1 MWEGAP
7 RGNDCKAIGGLT
19 GANIRRDWVGE
30 NSGFLIILYPPDL
43 TTIELIMSRSTAQPH
58 RATVFIA
65 ASEVDANLYYATKFI
80 APDPFIYLEIKGE
93 RILVMNDLEM
103 DRAKS
108 QASVDR
114 VLSYSEIERRAR
126 DHGVAA
132 PWSVDIIHVVL
143 RDAKIKQVLVPA
155 NFPFSHASRLQELGY
170 QVHSKPDPFYEQR
183 VVKTA
188 DEIRHIE
195 EAQRATE
202 EAVAA
207 AHAVLRQASIKKD
220 ELWFD
225 GAVLTSERIKKLI
238 NVTLMESD
246 CVAQHTI
253 VAGGEQACDPHN
265 EGSGPLPAHRSIIF
279 DVFPRSAATRYF
291 ADMSRTVVQGKPGP
305 QLIKL
310 YQIVKDAQ
318 EEAIDKI
325 KDGADG
331 MKIHRGICERFE
343 RAGYKTGLVNGRMQG
358 YFHGTGHGVGL
369 DIHEAP
375 RISRTGSLLQEGHVV
390 TVEPGLYYPG
400 LGAIRIEDMVLVTS
414 NGCRNLTNFPKVFEL
429 D

>member
-1 MWEGAP
+1 MSEATPQAP
-7 RGNDCKAIGGLT
+7 
-19 GANIRRDWVGE
+19 
-30 NSGFLIILYPPDL
+30 
-43 TTIELIMSRSTAQPH
+43 

-65 ASEVDANLYYATKFI
+65 ASETDSNLYYATKFI

-93 RILVMNDLEM
+93 RILVMSDLEM

-114 VLSYSEIERRAR
+114 VLSYSEIEGRVKSQGIAEP
-126 DHGVAA
+126 G
-132 PWSVDIIHVVL
+132 SVDIVHVVL
-143 RDAKIKQVLVPA
+143 RDTGITQLLVPS
-155 NFPFSHASRLQELGY
+155 NFPFSHAIRLQALGY
-170 QVHSKPDPFYEQR
+170 RIEAKREPFYERR

-188 DEIRHIE
+188 EEVRHIE
-195 EAQRATE
+195 ATQRATE
-202 EAVAA
+202 AAVAA
-207 AHAVLRQASIKKD
+207 AHDTLRRATIKGDK
-220 ELWFD
+220 LWLD
-225 GAVLTSERIKKLI
+225 NAPLTSERVKKLI
-238 NVTLMESD
+238 NVKLMECE

-279 DVFPRSAATRYF
+279 DVFPRSAASRYF
-291 ADMSRTVVQGKPGP
+291 ADMSRTVVRGSPSPDLKR
-305 QLIKL
+305 L
-310 YQIVKDAQ
+310 YHTVKDAQ
-318 EEAIDKI
+318 EEAIGKI

-331 MKIHRGICERFE
+331 LKIHQGICERFD

-400 LGAIRIEDMVLVTS
+400 LGAVRIEDMVLVTHD
-414 NGCRNLTNFPKVFEL
+414 GCRNLTNFPKTFEL

>member
-1 MWEGAP
+1 
-7 RGNDCKAIGGLT
+7 
-19 GANIRRDWVGE
+19 
-30 NSGFLIILYPPDL
+30 
-43 TTIELIMSRSTAQPH
+43 MSRSSSQSH
-58 RATVFIA
+58 KATVFIA
-65 ASEVDANLYYATKFI
+65 ASEQDSNLYYATKFI

-93 RILVMNDLEM
+93 RIMIMNDLEL

-108 QASVDR
+108 QAAVDR

-126 DHGVAA
+126 DHGVST
-132 PWSVDIIHVVL
+132 PGSVDIIHVVL
-143 RDAKIKQVLVPA
+143 RDAKIKHVLVPG

-170 QVHSKPDPFYEQR
+170 QIHAKRDPFFEQR

-188 DEIRHIE
+188 EEIRHIE
-195 EAQRATE
+195 AAQRATE
-202 EAVAA
+202 EAVDG
-207 AHAVLRQASIKKD
+207 AHAVVRRSTIKD
-220 ELWFD
+220 DQLWFD
-225 GAVLTSERIKKLI
+225 GAALSSERIKKLI
-238 NVTLMESD
+238 NVKLMEAD

-291 ADMSRTVVQGKPGP
+291 ADMSRTVVRGKPG
-305 QLIKL
+305 QELVKL
-310 YQIVKDAQ
+310 YHIVKDAQ
-318 EEAIDKI
+318 EEAIAKI

-343 RAGYKTGLVNGRMQG
+343 KAGYKTGLVNGRMQG

-414 NGCRNLTNFPKVFEL
+414 DGCRNLTNFPKQFEL